1 MKYNKTFKIIRA
13 ATGLSQQ
20 NFAKKIGVDPSLI
33 SRIELG
39 NREPTQR
46 TIQAISKKLSISP
59 NLMKLL
65 SKEKSEIVFNG
76 IEVNKI
82 GLELLKIFFQ
92 FDDKNQ
98 SVSTRK
104 LGENTISK

>member
-39 NREPTQR
+39 TREPTQR

-65 SKEKSEIVFNG
+65 SKEKSEIVLNG

-98 SVSTRK
+98 SFSTRK
-104 LGENTISK
+104 LGKNTISK

>member
-1 MKYNKTFKIIRA
+1 MKYHKTFKIIRA

-20 NFAKKIGVDPSLI
+20 NFAKKIGIDPSLI

-46 TIQAISKKLSISP
+46 TIRAISKKLSISP

-65 SKEKSEIVFNG
+65 SKEKSEIVFDG
-76 IEVNKI
+76 VEVNKI
-82 GLELLKIFFQ
+82 GLELLKVFFQ
-92 FDDKNQ
+92 FDNNNQ
-98 SVSTRK
+98 SFSSRK
-104 LGENTISK
+104 LGKNTINK